1 MHLYVSL
8 QASGLFACITW
19 NACNPIQHTSAY
31 VSIRQHTSAYVS
43 IRQHPSACTTWNA
56 STSFSNSCSLYLC
69 NSPQNQNCVC
79 VCVCVCVC
87 KKQSEGKKSRAP
99 AGALPTVMPRAV
111 LPAPPISLAVSAA
124 VRGTLKHILIVCAS
138 TSPPIP
144 LVEPA
149 EAHVR

>member
-8 QASGLFACITW
+8 QASGLFACIIW
-19 NACNPIQHTSAY
+19 NACNLIQHTSAY
-31 VSIRQHTSAYVS
+31 VSIRQHTSASVS
-43 IRQHPSACTTWNA
+43 MHYLERQHQLLELMQLIPLQLPSE
-56 STSFSNSCSLYLC
+56 SEL
-69 NSPQNQNCVC
+69 CVC

-87 KKQSEGKKSRAP
+87 KKQSEGEKSRAP

-111 LPAPPISLAVSAA
+111 LSGPPISLAVSAA

-144 LVEPA
+144 LAEPA
-149 EAHVR
+149 EAHVH

>member
-19 NACNPIQHTSAY
+19 NACNLIQHTSAY
-31 VSIRQHTSAYVS
+31 VSIRQQTSAYVS
-43 IRQHPSACTTWNA
+43 IRQHALPGTPAPASRTHAAYTSATP
-56 STSFSNSCSLYLC
+56 LRIRIV
-69 NSPQNQNCVC
+69 CVC
-79 VCVCVCVC
+79 VCGCVCVC
-87 KKQSEGKKSRAP
+87 KKQSEGEKSRAP

-111 LPAPPISLAVSAA
+111 LSGPPISLAVSAA

-149 EAHVR
+149 EAHVH